1 MTADTAI
8 ELVRAA
14 KPQAHPSSVD
24 ADALFDRITIAAP
37 GRSRGARRRRPLF
50 VFAVALALVAV
61 IASTALAISG
71 WLDDIGPAEVHS
83 EFTKAEQ
90 QLQLPPGFSWPR
102 LNVPANSVT
111 SRGAG
116 GAYAVNMAQSAWEC
130 YWAQSIRSRNV
141 SGENDARAAL
151 SDLMKNHVII
161 APKGASENWAPPP
174 SDKPVATYADDGGY
188 QYKQHMYAAA
198 EAGDPQLLEQSCEA
212 NGPRTD
218 TSGGH

>member
-24 ADALFDRITIAAP
+24 ADALFDRITSAAP

-188 QYKQHMYAAA
+188 QYKQHMYAA
-198 EAGDPQLLEQSCEA
+198 DPQLLEQSCEA